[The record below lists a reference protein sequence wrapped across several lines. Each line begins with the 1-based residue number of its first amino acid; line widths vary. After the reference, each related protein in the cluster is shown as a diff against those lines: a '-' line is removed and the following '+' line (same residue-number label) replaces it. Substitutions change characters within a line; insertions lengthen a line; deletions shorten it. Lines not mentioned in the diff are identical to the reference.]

1 MKQLILI
8 LLSSF
13 LFATIAVAQ
22 PLSSNEKVN
31 AATSSTARFNAALAK
46 EESGQTTAENIGTS
60 DGMQLA
66 GKLFQVVLWTLIT
79 CLLAYMI
86 LGKMLPKLLQMTP
99 AGQVGLTATAPKG
112 LIKLLDRLPLDAKRS
127 LFIVKVEEEFFLVGV
142 TEQSMQMLA
151 KLDLSEASELHSAT
165 GSQPFAGLSRFAS
178 LLGNKSEKDTPS

>member
-1 MKQLILI
+1 MKPLILT
-8 LLSSF
+8 LMSCF
-13 LFATIAVAQ
+13 LFVTMAVAQ
-22 PLSSNEKVN
+22 PVP
-31 AATSSTARFNAALAK
+31 SSTKDSVVSSTKAQWDAALAN
-46 EESGQTTAENIGTS
+46 EERGKGSAAEIGST

-79 CLLAYMI
+79 CLLAYLI

-151 KLDLSEASELHSAT
+151 KLDLSEASELHSVKGT
-165 GSQPFAGLSRFAS
+165 QPFAGLSRFAS
-178 LLGNKSEKDTPS
+178 LLGNKPEKETPS